1 MTVFREGELTF
12 TFDMGCEVGKYDTWS
27 FYRQSFQ
34 SAAGGSKGVDF
45 VCVCD
50 GVAWLIE
57 VKNYRLYPRENPIDL
72 CDEVAV
78 KVRDTLAGL
87 AAAATNA
94 EDANERQ
101 IARLALKP
109 DRPWRVAL
117 HLEQPGKRTKLWAT
131 VPDPS
136 KAQQKLRQKL
146 RFVDPDASV
155 VDTSRSCAGMNWKS
169 QRK

>member
-12 TFDMGCEVGKYDTWS
+12 TFDVGCEVGEYDAWS
-27 FYRQSFQ
+27 FYRRSFQ
-34 SAAGGSKGVDF
+34 NAAGGSKGVDF
-45 VCVCD
+45 VCVCE

-57 VKNYRLYPRENPIDL
+57 VKDYRLHPRGNPIDL

-94 EDANERQ
+94 EDANEKE
-101 IARLALKP
+101 IARRALDP
-109 DRPWRVAL
+109 NRRWRVAL
-117 HLEQPGKRTKLWAT
+117 HLEQPEKRTKLWAT

-136 KAQQKLRQKL
+136 KAQQKLRQNL

-155 VDTSRSCAGMNWKS
+155 VDTSRSRAGMNWKS
-169 QRK
+169 ERK